1 MFFMKVTKS
10 KMGNKVLVAMSGGV
24 DSSVAALLLKEAGY
38 EVVGAT
44 MRLWVD
50 PVAEDSAEENT
61 QGCCSMAAVND
72 ARKVAEDIGIPHYV
86 FNMKELFYKAVV
98 NNFSSEYLRGRT
110 PNPCVVCNR
119 LLKFSALREKALS
132 LGIDY
137 LATGHYARIVY
148 DQKCNLFRLYKGLD
162 SGKDQSYMLYMLTQ
176 DDLESVLFP
185 LGDKTKDQI
194 REVARNNK
202 LDVADKGE
210 SQEICFIPDNDYR
223 SFIRRTCP
231 EAVQPGDIVSA
242 DGHLLGKHQ
251 GISFYTI
258 GQRKGL
264 GITAAE
270 PLYVIDIDVESNR
283 IIVGHDKDTA
293 SAGLLIN
300 DVNYISGNP
309 PPNETPVEVKIRYRA
324 AAVPAFITPVNSSSA
339 RIEFEKKQ
347 KAITPGQSAVFYQG
361 DEVLGGGIIDSP
373 TILRK
378 E

>member
-1 MFFMKVTKS
+1 MIGTINGK
-10 KMGNKVLVAMSGGV
+10 GNKVLVAMSGGV

-50 PVAEDSAEENT
+50 PRAEDSAEANT
-61 QGCCSMAAVND
+61 EGCCSLEAVND

-86 FNMKELFYKAVV
+86 FNMKELFYKDVV
-98 NNFSSEYLRGRT
+98 NNFTSEYLRGRT

-119 LLKFSALREKALS
+119 LIKFSALREKTLS

-148 DQKCNLFRLYKGLD
+148 DRESSLFRMYKGLD

-176 DDLESVLFP
+176 DDLKSVLFP
-185 LGDKTKDQI
+185 LGDKTKDHI
-194 REVARNNK
+194 REIARINK

-223 SFIRRTCP
+223 SFIKRTCP
-231 EAVQPGDIVSA
+231 EAVQPGDIISTE
-242 DGHLLGKHQ
+242 GHLLGKHQ
-251 GISFYTI
+251 GIAFYTI

-270 PLYVIDIDVESNR
+270 PLYVVDIDVENNR
-283 IIVGHDKDTA
+283 IIVGQDKDTA
-293 SAGLLIN
+293 SAGLLIS

-309 PPNETPVEVKIRYRA
+309 PSDKAPVEVKIRYRA
-324 AAVPAFITPVNSSSA
+324 SAVPASIKQVNNRCA
-339 RIEFEKKQ
+339 RLEFDEKQ
-347 KAITPGQSAVFYQG
+347 KSITPGQSAVFYQG
-361 DEVLGGGIIDSP
+361 DEVLGGGIIESS
-373 TILRK
+373 II
-378 E
+378 